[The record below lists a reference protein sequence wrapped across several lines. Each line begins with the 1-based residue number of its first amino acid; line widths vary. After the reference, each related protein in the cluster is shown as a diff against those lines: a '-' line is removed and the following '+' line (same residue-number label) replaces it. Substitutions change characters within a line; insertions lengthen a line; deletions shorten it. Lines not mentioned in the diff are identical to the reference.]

1 MSGGMHV
8 AGGIRTGN
16 RPLGGG
22 PAGRGAA
29 AQSGSCSME
38 DDSMYAAHEQ
48 QPEQPRPLPV
58 EIADRL
64 RSMIIHDEIAPG
76 TRLQE
81 RTFAARLDVSRTPL
95 RDATKILAREGLV
108 VLTPNHGA
116 QVVEFSPG
124 EIKEMLLVYSELDGL
139 AGRLACEHAT
149 DADID
154 EVAALV
160 EEIDRAVARGD
171 RRAYFTANQ
180 AFHLAIVTAARNAT
194 LADAHR
200 ILNLRLY
207 RTRYLAIMD
216 LENWTEQAAE
226 HPKLLNVLRARDGDA
241 MEAMVKQHML
251 RAWEFIEKSGVVAPP
266 AEPERA
272 AAGPAGR
279 ARVEG

>member
-1 MSGGMHV
+1 MLYDIRQVTEYSYASPVPFARQVLRLLPVDRPGQRVV
-8 AGGIRTGN
+8 ACELSIRPQPTERHDTRDFFGN
-16 RPLGGG
+16 WLTTVAFSFPHSELRLETR
-22 PAGRGAA
+22 ARVLVEATEA
-29 AQSGSCSME
+29 
-38 DDSMYAAHEQ
+38 
-48 QPEQPRPLPV
+48 PLPMLSPPFV
-58 EIADRL
+58 SIRRNAVAESDLGPLSPVHFLFPSRL
-64 RSMIIHDEIAPG
+64 
-76 TRLQE
+76 
-81 RTFAARLDVSRTPL
+81 V
-95 RDATKILAREGLV
+95 
-108 VLTPNHGA
+108 
-116 QVVEFSPG
+116 
-124 EIKEMLLVYSELDGL
+124 
-139 AGRLACEHAT
+139 
-149 DADID
+149 
-154 EVAALV
+154 ALV
-160 EEIDRAVARGD
+160 EEIARAVARGD

-226 HPKLLNVLRARDGDA
+226 HPKLLDVLRARDGDA

-272 AAGPAGR
+272 AVGPAGR